1 MVLDELFSVK
11 KPIIGMVHS
20 LPLPGSPKFKH
31 YRLEDV
37 YDYAVNEA
45 LKLKEGG
52 VDGLLIE
59 NAGDIPFVK
68 SEYLGPETAA
78 CIAVIGERI
87 RKAVPDLPIGV
98 NIVANAAKHSIAA
111 TKAFGGNFVRVNQW
125 ANAYIANE
133 GFVEGA
139 AGLALRYRSII
150 GADDIKV
157 LADVHV
163 KHGSHA
169 IVADRP
175 ISEQATDVAFFDAD
189 ALIATGF
196 RTGDPTRPEEIRTIQ
211 EGSSLPVL
219 IGSGINSENCQH
231 LLRIADGAILGVS
244 VKNPNSMAAPTDPE
258 ALRIFMDKIFEL
270 RVELEK

>member
-1 MVLDELFSVK
+1 MILDELFSVK

-37 YDYAVNEA
+37 YDYAIGEA

-87 RKAVPDLPIGV
+87 RRAVPDLPIGV

-139 AGLALRYRSII
+139 AGVALRYRSMI
-150 GADDIKV
+150 GADDIKI

-175 ISEQATDVAFFDAD
+175 IAEQATDVAFFDAD

-196 RTGDPTRPEEIRTIQ
+196 RTGDPTRPEEINTIR

-219 IGSGINSENCQH
+219 IGSGINSENCQR

-244 VKNPNSMAAPTDPE
+244 VKNPHSMAAPTDPE

-270 RVELEK
+270 RSELQK

>member
-1 MVLDELFSVK
+1 MVLDELFPVK

-20 LPLPGSPKFKH
+20 LPLPGSPKFKQ
-31 YRLEDV
+31 YRLDV

-111 TKAFGGNFVRVNQW
+111 TEAFGGSFVRVNQW

-139 AGLALRYRSII
+139 AGVALRYRSMI

-196 RTGDPTRPEEIRTIQ
+196 RTGDPTRPEEINTIR

-219 IGSGINSENCQH
+219 IGSGINAENCQH

-244 VKNPNSMAAPTDPE
+244 VKKPHSMAAPTDPE
-258 ALRIFMDKIFEL
+258 SLRIFMDKIFEL
-270 RVELEK
+270 RMELK

>member
-1 MVLDELFSVK
+1 MVLDELFPVK

-20 LPLPGSPKFKH
+20 LPLPGSPKFKQ

-111 TKAFGGNFVRVNQW
+111 TEAFGGSFVRVNQW

-139 AGLALRYRSII
+139 AGVALRYRSMI

-169 IVADRP
+169 VVADRP

-196 RTGDPTRPEEIRTIQ
+196 RTGDPTRPEEINTIR

-219 IGSGINSENCQH
+219 IGSGINAENCQH

-244 VKNPNSMAAPTDPE
+244 VKKPHSMAAPTDPE
-258 ALRIFMDKIFEL
+258 SLRIFMDKIFEL
-270 RVELEK
+270 RMELK